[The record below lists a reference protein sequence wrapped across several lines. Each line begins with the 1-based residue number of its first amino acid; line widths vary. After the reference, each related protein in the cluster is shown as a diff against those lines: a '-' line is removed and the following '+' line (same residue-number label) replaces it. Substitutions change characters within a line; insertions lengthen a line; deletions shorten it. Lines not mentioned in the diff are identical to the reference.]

1 MPLVDMRD
9 MLNHAYHN
17 NYAVGGFGLVNLDFL
32 EAIVTAAEHC
42 RSPVILNLV
51 ESHFEHFDFGLIMP
65 AVEHAA
71 RNASVPI
78 AIHSDHGTSHAS
90 AVRAINLGCN
100 SVMMDASLESFPVN
114 ITQTRHVADMAHAC
128 GAAVEGELGYVGGGE
143 GENAAKYP
151 GEGVYT
157 AAEEAKAYV
166 ERTGVDCLAVSV
178 GTVHG
183 RQRGRT
189 KLDFGRLKR
198 INDMLG
204 IPLVLHGGSGL
215 TEEQYHKLILNGI
228 AKINC
233 YTELSDIAAR
243 TIRSNLQPDTDKGY
257 IETMRGVRNSL
268 REQIKLCMHLWGSA
282 GRAAEVLIQCRPWQ
296 PVEHVIIYNVEDVST
311 QQVEAMIAQGRA
323 SLSAIPGVRRVFAG
337 WAIAAPARYRFCWLV
352 QLAHANVI
360 ESYHTHPEYR
370 AFTKQ
375 CFQPITHDKISIG
388 FVADQ
393 PAAIPDMAGS
403 VSTISSR
410 IIYNGESSL

>member
-9 MLNHAYHN
+9 MLNHAHHN
-17 NYAVGGFGLVNLDFL
+17 NYAVGGFGLINLDFL

-71 RNASVPI
+71 RNATVPI

-114 ITQTRHVADMAHAC
+114 IARTRHVADMAHAC

-157 AAEEAKAYV
+157 TAEEAKAYA
-166 ERTGVDCLAVSV
+166 ERTGVDCLAVSI

-183 RQRGRT
+183 RQRGRA

-215 TEEQYHKLILNGI
+215 TEEQYHKVILNGI

-233 YTELSDIAAR
+233 YTGLSDIAAR
-243 TIRSNLQPDTDKGY
+243 TIRSNLQPDTGKGY
-257 IETMRGVRNSL
+257 IETMRGVRDGL
-268 REQIKLCMHLWGSA
+268 REQIKLYMRLWGSA

-296 PVEHVIIYNVEDVST
+296 PVEHVIIYNAEGVNT

-323 SLSAIPGVRRVFAG
+323 CLSAIPGVRRVFAG
-337 WAIAAPARYRFCWLV
+337 WATAEPAQYRFCWLV
-352 QLAHANVI
+352 QFVHAKVI
-360 ESYHTHPEYR
+360 ESFHIHPEYR
-370 AFTKQ
+370 DFTNQ
-375 CFQPITHDKISIG
+375 YFQPTTHDKISIS

-393 PAAIPDMAGS
+393 PAAIPNMAGS
-403 VSTISSR
+403 ASTVSSR
-410 IIYNGESSL
+410 IIHNGENPL